1 MEEKTFREL
10 LELLKEVS
18 LDKVQAIGVNIIFD
32 KPIPNSVKKLIDTG
46 DSSLTSIQREA
57 LFIWLNRREI
67 PQA

>member
-1 MEEKTFREL
+1 MEDKTFREL

-18 LDKVQAIGVNIIFD
+18 LDKVQAIGDNIIFD
-32 KPIPNSVKKLIDTG
+32 KPIPPTIKRLIDTG
-46 DSSLTSIQREA
+46 DSSLTPVQREA